1 MKCATECRIFLQFGT
16 SAEKV
21 PLLAWSRE
29 TIWTCIL
36 SFFLFC
42 SGCSRI
48 MHDGNGDAIFYFFF
62 NFFYCIL
69 HHTHLESFRD
79 FNSLHSASES
89 AKTKQKEKVW
99 RIVSNVSPKRKAANA
114 NDCHVKTIAEPR
126 EQQVVPAR
134 RCRVFFLFLNLAF
147 IIFIYHFVYYHFHKC
162 AKLFNKSIKNMINKK
177 QLSTYYS
184 KTKRG
189 RKCFSGEKK
198 LQNFIFLHLGNVKHN
213 FCEQTSK

>member
-21 PLLAWSRE
+21 PLLGWSRE

-48 MHDGNGDAIFYFFF
+48 MHDGNGDAIFF
-62 NFFYCIL
+62 FFYCIL

-89 AKTKQKEKVW
+89 AKTKQKEKVTDCFQCF
-99 RIVSNVSPKRKAANA
+99 PKTQSSK
-114 NDCHVKTIAEPR
+114 CKWL
-126 EQQVVPAR
+126 R
-134 RCRVFFLFLNLAF
+134 RQNNCRAPGTTSCTCPEVQNLAF

-162 AKLFNKSIKNMINKK
+162 AKLFNKSIKI
-177 QLSTYYS
+177 
-184 KTKRG
+184 
-189 RKCFSGEKK
+189 C
-198 LQNFIFLHLGNVKHN
+198 
-213 FCEQTSK
+213 